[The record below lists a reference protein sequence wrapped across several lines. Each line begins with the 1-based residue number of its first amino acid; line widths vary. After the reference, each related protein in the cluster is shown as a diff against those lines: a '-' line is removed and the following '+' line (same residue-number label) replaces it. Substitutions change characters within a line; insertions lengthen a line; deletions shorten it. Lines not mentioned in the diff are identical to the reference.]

1 MVTKEMTVMSGNP
14 ATTRIKYFDEILKI
28 ILDKLE
34 PYEIFIRLFVL
45 PDLNAYYFLFLLI
58 LR

>member
-45 PDLNAYYFLFLLI
+45 PDLNAYYFLFL
-58 LR
+58 R